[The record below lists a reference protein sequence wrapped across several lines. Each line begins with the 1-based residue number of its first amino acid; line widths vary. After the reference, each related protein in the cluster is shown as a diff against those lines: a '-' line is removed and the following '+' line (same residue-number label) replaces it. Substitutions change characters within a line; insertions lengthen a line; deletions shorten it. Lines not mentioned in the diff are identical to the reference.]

1 MSTTRMFL
9 LLFTLAS
16 GPALFA
22 AAAPAGRVSGMVRSA
37 GGAEVAGAQVRIEG
51 PALARLENSNII
63 QKIRPPGRYQL
74 SVPPGSYELWATA
87 PDFEDAKVRL
97 TVADGEAL
105 VRDFELQPMAR
116 PPYRV
121 ETLPLPRGMIGEVSG
136 VSFTPRGTL
145 AVSTR
150 RGEVWMRAAD
160 GARWWRF
167 ASGLY
172 EGFGIVAE
180 SESSVVVI
188 QRPEFT
194 RLRDTDGDGT
204 ADRYETLADDWG
216 ITGSYHEFT
225 YGLVRDGAGNFY
237 AASGM
242 AQFRGAGEFRWVRGP
257 LQADQFVP
265 WTGAGQA
272 PDGHRSVARYQGW
285 AFQVTPAGKQI
296 PFAFGFRQP
305 LGLGVSPDDELF
317 ISDCPG
323 AWVPTATFTHVERDT
338 FHGHPDGLKW
348 HPEFKDKKLTGAEL
362 TALRRPP
369 SVYLPRGTLG
379 TSPGQP
385 VWDTTGGKF
394 GPFAGQVF
402 MGDVSSLIVRIDL
415 EKVAGAWQGAVFPF
429 LRGQGLRIGGM
440 HNAFGPDGA
449 LYVGQ
454 TVRGWMSTEGNEGVQ
469 RVAWTGENPAEIH
482 TLRLAERGFTVR
494 FTAAMD
500 AAAGEA
506 RHYQVRRF
514 RYLHHALDGSLRTDE
529 VAVPITRAA
538 LDATGRSLALELLEL
553 QPDHVYELTVAN
565 TARTRDGRALL
576 NPIAFYTLNRTLAG
590 ETRPGPSKLT
600 AAAAAPLQPGDAA
613 RGAEVYR
620 LNCLVCHQADGK
632 GSKQAGTPDYTL
644 AGGPLTKTDAELLA
658 IITDG
663 KPPTPPGVVPMPPWG
678 NVLPAQS
685 IRDVLAYLRATFQPP
700 AQPR

>member
-1 MSTTRMFL
+1 MIAARFFTTFL
-9 LLFTLAS
+9 IALA
-16 GPALFA
+16 GAAKLPAA
-22 AAAPAGRVSGMVRSA
+22 SAPVGRVSGAVRA
-37 GGAEVAGAQVRIEG
+37 ADGAEIAGAQVRIEG
-51 PALARLENSNII
+51 PTLARLENSNII
-63 QKIRPPGRYQL
+63 QKVRPPGRYQL
-74 SVPPGSYELWATA
+74 NVPPGSYELWATA
-87 PDFEDAKVRL
+87 PDFEDTKVTL
-97 TVADGEAL
+97 TLADGETL
-105 VRDFELQPMAR
+105 TRDFALQPLAR

-121 ETLPLPRGMIGEVSG
+121 ETLALPRAMVGEVSG
-136 VSFTPRGTL
+136 VAFTPRGTL
-145 AVSTR
+145 AVTTR

-160 GARWWRF
+160 GPRWWRF
-167 ASGLY
+167 AAGLY
-172 EGFGIVAE
+172 EGFGLVAE

-194 RLRDTDGDGT
+194 RLRDTDGDGV
-204 ADRYETLADDWG
+204 ADRFDTLADGWG

-225 YGLVRDGAGNFY
+225 YGLVRDGRGNFY

-242 AQFRGAGEFRWVRGP
+242 AQFRNAGDFRWVRGP
-257 LQADQFVP
+257 LKPDQFMP
-265 WTGAGQA
+265 WTGSGPV
-272 PDGHRSVARYQGW
+272 PDGHRSVAQYQGW
-285 AFQVTPAGKQI
+285 AFQVTPAGQQI

-348 HPEFKDKKLTGAEL
+348 HPELKDKKFTPAEL

-415 EKVAGAWQGAVFPF
+415 EKVAGAWQGTVFPF

-449 LYVGQ
+449 LYLGQ

-469 RVAWTGENPAEIH
+469 RIAWTGETPAELH
-482 TLRLAERGFTVR
+482 TVRLAERGFALR
-494 FTAAMD
+494 FTTAMQAAPEV
-500 AAAGEA
+500 A
-506 RHYQVRRF
+506 VRRF
-514 RYLHHALDGSLRTDE
+514 RYLHHPLDGSLRTEE
-529 VAVPITRAA
+529 VAVPVTRAA
-538 LDATGRSLALELLEL
+538 LSADGRALSLELLET
-553 QPDHVYELTVAN
+553 QPGYVYELALAKS
-565 TARTRDGRALL
+565 ARTRDGRALL

-590 ETRPGPSKLT
+590 ETQPGPTQLKV
-600 AAAAAPLQPGDAA
+600 AAAAALQPGDVT

-632 GSKQAGTPDYTL
+632 GAKQVGTPDYTL
-644 AGGPLTKTDAELLA
+644 AGGPLTKSDAELLA
-658 IITDG
+658 VITDG
-663 KPPTPPGVVPMPPWG
+663 KAPTPPGVVPMPPWG

-685 IRDVLAYLRATFQPP
+685 IRDVLAYLRATFQPAP
-700 AQPR
+700 PPR